1 MRCELSNEAYT
12 LKVTK
17 ESSEII
23 VNLYDRVMDFE
34 WCSAPYVYRASEKCD
49 MGTMRYEKIEASS
62 LSQEEDTI
70 HVQGKLAGLRLNQT
84 FTLPQDRGFMEERI
98 LFSNDSNARIRLE
111 GIETGFQVVVSDIT
125 GKPEIPFTSDTLIAI
140 PFRRCPTDPRGRIN
154 EYSMKE
160 LLTNS
165 GFEKRMRDVLFF
177 EQMPSRHRYSEGWAW
192 LHEKYVL
199 CLFSFNQENMR
210 FSVLSSMLSDE
221 SISLRF
227 GGACTVM
234 GEPSALSRVDPGES
248 VDLGIMRYQP
258 IKGDYN
264 DALYAYR
271 SMLDEFGCRFPERY
285 NPPVHWNELY
295 DNPEFA
301 GVSTPGIPARSRSS
315 VRAHS
320 YTKRMILAEAEKAR
334 EFGCEALYLDP
345 GWDTRFGSCIWAAD
359 RLGAQKD
366 FVKTI
371 ESDYGLSLSLHCAL
385 ATWLSHYV
393 ATEDYTSFE
402 DWPIESRR
410 LDKDGSPLERS
421 VCLGSTQYLEEL
433 EKRLLKCCEDGVRF
447 LMLDGNAW
455 NDGCWNPNHGHP
467 VPYRFEDHIRANLHI
482 VEQIHQKYPKV
493 LIELHDCLAGGSPY
507 RMTPI
512 YYKYGLKNSFDEN
525 WGFELMW
532 DPFEDLESGR
542 AKALYYYNMA
552 CNIPLYLH
560 IDLRT
565 DNMNCIVFWWYASTC
580 RHLGIGGTHE
590 RAVVSRAQIDAM
602 KTYRRLERFF
612 KRGIFLGISEDI
624 HLHVLPAENAFVLN
638 IFNPCD
644 EKRYLK
650 GMVPADRMRID
661 PDLWYI
667 REGKWGGFDQW
678 KKDFVVE
685 CEMEPW
691 STHLSFFRGVSQ

>member
-1 MRCELSNEAYT
+1 MRCELSNEVYT

-34 WCSAPYVYRASEKCD
+34 WCNAPYIYRASQKCD
-49 MGTMRYEKIEASS
+49 MGTMRYEKMEALS
-62 LSQEEDTI
+62 LSQEEDAI
-70 HVQGKLAGLRLNQT
+70 HVQGTLAGLRLNQT
-84 FTLPQDRGFMEERI
+84 FTLPKHRGFMEERI
-98 LFSNDSNARIRLE
+98 LFTNDSDARIRLE
-111 GIETGFQVVVSDIT
+111 GIETGLQAVVSDVT
-125 GKPEIPFTSDTLIAI
+125 GKPEVPFAGDTLIAI
-140 PFRRCPTDPRGRIN
+140 PFRRSPTDPPNHIN

-165 GFEKRMRDVLFF
+165 GSEKRMHNLLFF

-192 LHEKYVL
+192 LHGQYVL
-199 CLFSFNQENMR
+199 CLFSFNQENMC
-210 FSVLSSMLSDE
+210 FSVLSSMPSDE

-227 GGACTVM
+227 GGACTVI

-248 VDLGIMRYQP
+248 VDLGIMRYQS
-258 IKGDYN
+258 IRGDYN

-271 SMLDEFGCRFPERY
+271 SMLDEFGCRFPGKY

-315 VRAHS
+315 VRAYS
-320 YTKRMILAEAEKAR
+320 YTKDMIFAEAEKAR
-334 EFGCEALYLDP
+334 NYGCEALYLDP

-359 RLGAQKD
+359 RLGPQKD
-366 FVKTI
+366 FVKALG
-371 ESDYGLSLSLHCAL
+371 SDYGLSLSIHCAL
-385 ATWLSHYV
+385 ATWLSHDI
-393 ATEDYTSFE
+393 ATEDYTSYE
-402 DWPIESRR
+402 DWPPESRR
-410 LDKDGSPLERS
+410 LDKDGNPLERS
-421 VCLGSTQYLEEL
+421 VCLGSTQYLNEVT
-433 EKRLLKCCEDGVRF
+433 KRLLKCCEDGARF

-482 VEQIHQKYPKV
+482 AEQIHQNYPDV
-493 LIELHDCLAGGSPY
+493 LIELHDCLAGGSLY
-507 RMTPI
+507 RMTPV
-512 YYKYGLKNSFDEN
+512 YYKHGLKNSYDEN

-532 DPFEDLESGR
+532 DPFKDLESGR

-590 RAVVSRAQIDAM
+590 KAAVARAQIDAM

-612 KRGIFLGISEDI
+612 KRGIFLGITEDI

-650 GMVPADRMRID
+650 GMIPAEKMRID

-667 REGKWGGFDQW
+667 REGRWGAFDQW
-678 KKDFVVE
+678 RKDFVVE

-691 STHLSFFRGVSQ
+691 STHLCFFKGVSQ